1 MAYDIE
7 TRCIH
12 GEETQEE
19 HPFGALSVPIFQTA
33 TFSHPGIGETTGHN
47 YTRES
52 NPTRDELER
61 LVSSLEGAIDTV
73 ACSSGMAAIRL
84 CMELFDLGDHII
96 CTDDLYG
103 GSVRLFDSVG
113 KTHGLEFSYVD
124 TSDIEQI
131 KAAIKPNTAAFY
143 IETPSNPTMKVTD
156 LEAVIKLAKE
166 HNIYVAVDNTFLT
179 PYFQNPLKLGA
190 DAVIH
195 SGTKYL
201 GGHND
206 TLAGFFS
213 TNNEYVAN
221 KLRFLYKTTGS
232 NLSPFDSF
240 LLIRGIKT
248 LGVRMEKSSEN
259 AMKIAQWMKEQ
270 EKIEEVF
277 YVGLPEHPGYE
288 INKKQA
294 RGAGGMISFRVDSK
308 ETAERILERV
318 KLIAFAESLGG
329 VESLITYPMTQTHA
343 DVPLEIREKLGI
355 TDTLLRISVGIES
368 VDDLIADLNQALN
381 GEE

>member
-1 MAYDIE
+1 MEYNIE

-12 GEETQEE
+12 GESTENN
-19 HPFGALSVPIFQTA
+19 HSYGAVSVPIYQTA

-52 NPTRDELER
+52 NPTRDELENII
-61 LVSSLEGAIDTV
+61 SSLEGAIDTV

-84 CMELFDLGDHII
+84 CLELFDLGDHII

-124 TSDIEQI
+124 TSDIAQVE
-131 KAAIKPNTAAFY
+131 AAIKENTAAFY

-156 LEAVIKLAKE
+156 LEAVIKLAKK
-166 HNIYVAVDNTFLT
+166 HNIYVAVDNTFLS

-195 SGTKYL
+195 SGTKFL

-213 TNNEYVAN
+213 TNNQYVAD

-232 NLSPFDSF
+232 TLSPFDSF

-248 LGVRMEKSSEN
+248 LSVRMEKQQEN
-259 AMKIAQWMKEQ
+259 ALKIARWLKEQ
-270 EKIEEVF
+270 NKITQVY

-288 INKKQA
+288 INKKQS
-294 RGAGGMISFRVDSK
+294 RGFGSMISFRTDTEK
-308 ETAERILERV
+308 TAKKVLDRL

-329 VESLITYPMTQTHA
+329 VESLITYPMIQTHG
-343 DVPLEIREKLGI
+343 DVPVQERERLGI
-355 TDTLLRISVGIES
+355 TENFLRMSVGIENA
-368 VDDLIADLNQALN
+368 DDLIADLKQAL
-381 GEE
+381 ED